1 MDSLNLTELG
11 LIPMFRHPK
20 RRKGSYKHKDQVQFY
35 SNVERGDESD
45 VSGEEDSEETSKTS
59 EHFRRRYRF
68 QPQTVEALCL
78 LLGNKLKPKAY
89 TNNAFT
95 PMQRLCITLRFLA
108 TGTHQMEVGDG
119 EGASQASVS
128 RIVKQVCGILAE
140 ETEQLVTFSLDPD
153 ILQSVAR
160 GFYGFSGSKLTR
172 NFYLQVKAVQ
182 PWSLALR
189 SDCVAGQ

>member
-20 RRKGSYKHKDQVQFY
+20 RRKGSYQHKDQVQFY
-35 SNVERGDESD
+35 SNIERGDESD
-45 VSGEEDSEETSKTS
+45 VSGEEDSEEMTKTS
-59 EHFRRRYRF
+59 EHFRCRYRF

-78 LLGNKLKPKAY
+78 LLGNRLKAKVA

-95 PMQRLCITLRFLA
+95 PMQKLCITLRFLA

-128 RIVKQVCGILAE
+128 RIVREVCVCLAE
-140 ETEQLVTFSLDPD
+140 QTDQLVTFSLDAD
-153 ILQSVAR
+153 ILKAVAK
-160 GFYGFSGSKLTR
+160 GFYGFSGSKCINYFLFRLKVTR
-172 NFYLQVKAVQ
+172 QKQCCSGVVC
-182 PWSLALR
+182 P
-189 SDCVAGQ
+189 

>member
-20 RRKGSYKHKDQVQFY
+20 HRKGGYEHKDQVKFY

-45 VSGEEDSEETSKTS
+45 VSGEEDSEETSKIS

-78 LLGNKLKPKAY
+78 LLGNKLKPKVA

-95 PMQRLCITLRFLA
+95 PMQKLCITLRFLA

-128 RIVKQVCGILAE
+128 RIVRQVCSVLSE
-140 ETEQLVTFSLDPD
+140 ETDQLVTFSLDPD
-153 ILQSVAR
+153 ILKAVAK
-160 GFYGFSGSKLTR
+160 GFYGFSGSKLTWY
-172 NFYLQVKAVQ
+172 FVPL
-182 PWSLALR
+182 
-189 SDCVAGQ
+189 

>member
-1 MDSLNLTELG
+1 MLSAIFVYIFADADLDMDSLNLTELG

-20 RRKGSYKHKDQVQFY
+20 RRKGSYQHKDQVHFY

-45 VSGEEDSEETSKTS
+45 VSGEEDTEENSKTS

-78 LLGNKLKPKAY
+78 LVGNSLKPKAY

-95 PMQRLCITLRFLA
+95 AMQKLCITLRFLA

-128 RIVKQVCGILAE
+128 RIVNEVCAVLAE
-140 ETEQLVTFSLDPD
+140 QADQLVVFSLDPE
-153 ILQSVAR
+153 ILKTVAS
-160 GFYGFSGSKLTR
+160 GFYGFSGSK
-172 NFYLQVKAVQ
+172 F
-182 PWSLALR
+182 
-189 SDCVAGQ
+189 